1 MKPLVS
7 VIVPIYNA
15 APFLRETLDSIMA
28 STYRPIEV
36 VMVDD
41 GSHDDSL
48 KIAQT
53 YCKQHAEC
61 QVIAQKNR
69 GVSAARNTA
78 IKAAKGTYILPVDAD
93 DKIADTFIEKAVEV
107 IEHNHNIRVVG
118 CRCWMFGAVDKE
130 WKLPDF
136 SHSLLARKNM
146 IPATALYRKADWER
160 CGGYCEEEIYR
171 EDWDFWL
178 SMMELGG
185 TFYRMNEIL
194 FYYRI
199 APLHSTGSR
208 RVLAKG
214 RKKIIV
220 DAINRR
226 HPEYLKKYL
235 GGPLHYH
242 RSWSRIINFFR
253 SEKQVGNYSD
263 WEKGEIIYAKRNTLR
278 RYNGFISKQFATP
291 SLWRGII
298 YGWFCPSK
306 AKRSFEY
313 AHRLDTLTP
322 QPIAYREV
330 HYCGVLRESWYVC
343 QESECKYT
351 FNDLIHNKTFP
362 NRELILQAIGRFT
375 AELYLRGVFH
385 QDYSGGNILF
395 NEDGSK
401 IEIIDLNRIKFYSKM
416 PLKKGLQ
423 LFERLNIDKEALSIL
438 GATFAQPLGLD
449 KDFVIDYIITHRWKK
464 HVKQG
469 ITNLYE

>member
-15 APFLRETLDSIMA
+15 APYLQETLDSILA

-41 GSHDDSL
+41 GSSDDSL

-53 YCKQHAEC
+53 YCEQHTEC
-61 QVIAQKNR
+61 QVITQKNR

-93 DKIADTFIEKAVEV
+93 DKIADTLIEKAVKV
-107 IEHNHNIRVVG
+107 IESNKNIRVVG
-118 CRCWMFGAVDKE
+118 CRCWMFGLVDKE
-130 WKLPDF
+130 WKLPKF
-136 SHSLLARKNM
+136 KHSLLARKNM
-146 IPATALYRKADWER
+146 IPATALYRKVDWEL

-185 TFYRMNEIL
+185 TFHKLDEVL

-199 APLHSTGSR
+199 SINSR

-226 HPEYLKKYL
+226 HPEYLKQHL

-242 RSWSRIINFFR
+242 RSWSRFINFFR
-253 SEKQVGNYSD
+253 SERQQGEYSD
-263 WEKGEIIYAKRNTLR
+263 WEKGDVIYAKRNTLR
-278 RYNGFISKQFATP
+278 RYNGCISKQFATP
-291 SLWRGII
+291 ALWRGIF

-306 AKRSFEY
+306 AQRSYAY
-313 AHRLDTLTP
+313 AHRLEELTP

-330 HYCGVLRESWYVC
+330 RYCGILRQSWYVC
-343 QESECKYT
+343 QESECEYT
-351 FNDLIHNKTFP
+351 FNDLIHNKSFP
-362 NRELILQAIGRFT
+362 NREVILQAIGRFT
-375 AELYLRGVFH
+375 AELYQRGVFH

-401 IEIIDLNRIKFYSKM
+401 IEIVDLNRIKFYRKM

-438 GATFAQPLGLD
+438 GSSFAQVLGKD
-449 KDFVIDYIITHRWKK
+449 KDFVVNYIITHRWKK

>member
-15 APFLRETLDSIMA
+15 APFLRETLDSIVA

-53 YCKQHAEC
+53 YCEQHAEC
-61 QVIAQKNR
+61 QVIAQDNK

-107 IEHNHNIRVVG
+107 IEHDNNIRVVG

-185 TFYRMNEIL
+185 TFYRLNEIL

-199 APLHSTGSR
+199 APLHPTGSR

-253 SEKQVGNYSD
+253 SEKQVDNYSD
-263 WEKGEIIYAKRNTLR
+263 WDKGEIIYAKRNTLR
-278 RYNGFISKQFATP
+278 IYNGFISKQFATP

-322 QPIAYREV
+322 APIAYREV
-330 HYCGVLRESWYVC
+330 RYCGVLRESWYVC

-423 LFERLNIDKEALSIL
+423 LFERLNIDKKALSIL

-449 KDFVIDYIITHRWKK
+449 KDFVIDYIIQHRWRK

>member
-1 MKPLVS
+1 
-7 VIVPIYNA
+7 
-15 APFLRETLDSIMA
+15 
-28 STYRPIEV
+28 
-36 VMVDD
+36 
-41 GSHDDSL
+41 
-48 KIAQT
+48 
-53 YCKQHAEC
+53 
-61 QVIAQKNR
+61 
-69 GVSAARNTA
+69 
-78 IKAAKGTYILPVDAD
+78 
-93 DKIADTFIEKAVEV
+93 
-107 IEHNHNIRVVG
+107 
-118 CRCWMFGAVDKE
+118 
-130 WKLPDF
+130 
-136 SHSLLARKNM
+136 
-146 IPATALYRKADWER
+146 
-160 CGGYCEEEIYR
+160 
-171 EDWDFWL
+171 
-178 SMMELGG
+178 MMELGG
-185 TFYRMNEIL
+185 TFYRLNEIL

-199 APLHSTGSR
+199 APLHPTGSR

-226 HPEYLKKYL
+226 HPEYLQKYL
-235 GGPLHYH
+235 SGPLHYH

-263 WEKGEIIYAKRNTLR
+263 WDKGEIIYAKRNTLR

-330 HYCGVLRESWYVC
+330 RYCGVLRESWYVC

-401 IEIIDLNRIKFYSKM
+401 IEIIDLNRIKFYRKM

-449 KDFVIDYIITHRWKK
+449 KDFVIDYIIQHRWKK

>member
-15 APFLRETLDSIMA
+15 APFLRETLDSIVA

-53 YCKQHAEC
+53 YCEQHAEC

-107 IEHNHNIRVVG
+107 IEHDNNIRVVG

-185 TFYRMNEIL
+185 TFYRLNEIL

-263 WEKGEIIYAKRNTLR
+263 WEKGKIIYAKRNTLR

-291 SLWRGII
+291 SLWRGVI

-330 HYCGVLRESWYVC
+330 HYCGVLRKSWYVC

-351 FNDLIHNKTFP
+351 FNDLIHNKMFP

-423 LFERLNIDKEALSIL
+423 LFERLNIDKDALSIL

-449 KDFVIDYIITHRWKK
+449 KDFVIDYIIQHRWKK

>member
-53 YCKQHAEC
+53 YCEQHAEC

-107 IEHNHNIRVVG
+107 IEHDNNIRVVG

-130 WKLPDF
+130 WKLPNF

-185 TFYRMNEIL
+185 TFYRLNEIL

-253 SEKQVGNYSD
+253 SETQVGNYSD

-291 SLWRGII
+291 SLWRGIM

-330 HYCGVLRESWYVC
+330 RYCGVLRESWYVC

-401 IEIIDLNRIKFYSKM
+401 IEIIDLNRIKFYRKM

-449 KDFVIDYIITHRWKK
+449 KDFVIDYIIQHRWKK

>member
-15 APFLRETLDSIMA
+15 APYLQETLDSILA
-28 STYRPIEV
+28 STYHPIEV

-41 GSHDDSL
+41 GSNDGSL
-48 KIAQT
+48 SIAQY
-53 YCKQHAEC
+53 YCEHHTEC
-61 QVIAQKNR
+61 QVITQENH
-69 GVSAARNTA
+69 GVSIARNLA
-78 IKAAKGTYILPVDAD
+78 IRAAKGTYILPVDAD
-93 DKIADTFIEKAVEV
+93 DKIANTFIQKAVDI
-107 IEHNHNIRVVG
+107 IEKNDNIRVVG

-130 WKLPDF
+130 WKLPTF
-136 SHSLLARKNM
+136 SHTLLARKNM
-146 IPATALYRKADWER
+146 IPATALYRKVDWEC
-160 CGGYCEEEIYR
+160 CGGYCEQEIYR
-171 EDWDFWL
+171 EDWDFWI

-185 TFYRMNEIL
+185 TFYKIDEIL

-199 APLHSTGSR
+199 STDSR

-220 DAINRR
+220 DAINCR

-242 RSWSRIINFFR
+242 RSWSRFINFFR
-253 SEKQVGNYSD
+253 SEKVVGNFSE
-263 WEKGEIIYAKRNTLR
+263 WEEGDVIYAKRNTLR
-278 RYNGFISKQFATP
+278 THNGLITKKFATP
-291 SLWRGII
+291 TLWRGII
-298 YGWFCPSK
+298 YGLLCPSK
-306 AKRSFEY
+306 AKRSYKY
-313 AHRLDTLTP
+313 AKRLGDLTP
-322 QPIAYREV
+322 TPIAYREIR
-330 HYCGVLRESWYVC
+330 YCGILRQSWYVC
-343 QESECKYT
+343 QASECKHT

-362 NRELILQAIGRFT
+362 NRERILQSIGRFT
-375 AELYLRGVFH
+375 AELYKRGIFH

-401 IEIIDLNRIKFYSKM
+401 IEIIDLNRIKFYRKM

-438 GATFAQPLGLD
+438 GATFALPLGLNQ
-449 KDFVIDYIITHRWKK
+449 KFVINYITTHRWKK
-464 HVKQG
+464 HIRQG